1 MRWISR
7 CDVLDLAVRK
17 VHTLSS
23 MNTPA
28 AAATLPAHDVRIG
41 ISSCLLG
48 DEVRFD
54 GGHKRDRFLSET
66 LARFVTFVRVC
77 PEVEMGLPI
86 PRESMRLVAS
96 ETGPRL
102 VSKAGLDHTDAMS
115 AWARARVQELGKLGL
130 SGYVLKKDSP
140 SCGLERVREYAST
153 GIPSRT
159 GRGLF
164 AAELTR
170 AFPLLPVE
178 EEGRLAD
185 PLLRENFFDRV
196 FGFTR
201 LRAFFQTDWR
211 LGDLVEF
218 HSREKLLLLAHQTDG
233 YRALGRIVATAKGRA
248 SGELQ
253 CEYSAA
259 FMRTLAHHAT
269 PGRHANVLEHM
280 LGYFKELLAPAEKQE
295 LVALVAD
302 YRTGLVPLIVPVT
315 LIQHHVRRHG
325 VEYLARQHYLA
336 PHPKELL
343 IRNHV

>member
-1 MRWISR
+1 M
-7 CDVLDLAVRK
+7 
-17 VHTLSS
+17 T
-23 MNTPA
+23 TQA
-28 AAATLPAHDVRIG
+28 AAANSSALDVRIG

-48 DEVRFD
+48 QEVRFD
-54 GGHKRDRFLSET
+54 GGHKRDRFLTET
-66 LARFVTFVRVC
+66 LARFVTFVPVC
-77 PEVEMGLPI
+77 PEVEMGLPV
-86 PRESMRLVAS
+86 PRESLRLVAGDA
-96 ETGPRL
+96 GPRL
-102 VSKAGLDHTDAMS
+102 VAKSGADHTEAMR
-115 AWARARVQELGKLGL
+115 AWARARCAALGELRL

-140 SCGLERVREYAST
+140 SCGLERVREYAAS

-164 AAELTR
+164 ADELTR

-185 PLLRENFFDRV
+185 PVLRENFFDRV
-196 FGFTR
+196 FGFQR
-201 LRAFFQTDWR
+201 LRAFFESDWR

-218 HSREKLLLLAHQTDG
+218 HSREKLLLLAHATEG
-233 YRALGRIVATAKGRA
+233 YRALGRIVAAAKGRA
-248 SGELQ
+248 PAELER
-253 CEYSAA
+253 EYSAE
-259 FMRTLAHHAT
+259 FMRTLAHRAT

-280 LGYFKELLAPAEKQE
+280 LGYFKDVLAPAEKQE
-295 LVALVAD
+295 LVLLVAD

-315 LIQHHVRRHG
+315 LLQHHVRRHH